1 MPLANGSL
9 SPIIFGS
16 VRFYHGILVGPNI
29 GVAVYDGSR
38 RLSIFGV
45 TTAAAGQLRTP
56 PPHAPEVL
64 TRPDKAGQW
73 VAHPQDSYSAT
84 RNLVRFFPTERAL
97 APIYYFRVTFRE
109 ARSYY
114 VARRTVES
122 RHNHVAL
129 CKYKNRLVGNIYVG
143 YYYVVK
149 RYTLYDT
156 KSAVLDR
163 LKIRSEKKRNR

>member
-1 MPLANGSL
+1 MGLARVAVRIKTVVVGWSEVVTMADTPAVSRQGLIDVPLANGSLSSL

-16 VRFYHGILVGPNI
+16 VRFYHSIMAGPNI
-29 GVAVYDGSR
+29 GVAVNDGSR

-84 RNLVRFFPTERAL
+84 RNLVRFFPPERAIS
-97 APIYYFRVTFRE
+97 PIYYFRVTFRE
-109 ARSYY
+109 ARS
-114 VARRTVES
+114 
-122 RHNHVAL
+122 
-129 CKYKNRLVGNIYVG
+129 
-143 YYYVVK
+143 
-149 RYTLYDT
+149 
-156 KSAVLDR
+156 
-163 LKIRSEKKRNR
+163 